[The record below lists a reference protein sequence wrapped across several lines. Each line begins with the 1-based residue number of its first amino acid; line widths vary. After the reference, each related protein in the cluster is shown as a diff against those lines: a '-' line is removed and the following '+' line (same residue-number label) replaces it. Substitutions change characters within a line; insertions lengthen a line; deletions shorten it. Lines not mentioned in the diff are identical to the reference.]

1 MDRDASKDKELGD
14 RLKFLRVTKNLTQ
27 EAAAKLIGVGYRS
40 LQSHEGGKWPSRNTL
55 KKYLEFHK
63 CSKPWLVKGAGQPY
77 PGFQNPKLK
86 YPQPQNPLLLVERV
100 GPVNSKATCDKP
112 NEEDFC
118 IVPVAE
124 AYLNKSDGSLVLSE
138 KLNDHYAFRN
148 EWIRKIASAAL
159 NIIMMFIDGDSM
171 APTFENGDVV
181 MIDQGRKHIKSGCI
195 YALGTDD
202 SILIKRLDPIIGS
215 RVRVISDNK
224 QEYETYTVDL
234 EDLRVIGRV
243 IWYARELARLE

>member
-1 MDRDASKDKELGD
+1 MDLDSSTDKEFGD
-14 RLKFLRVTKNLTQ
+14 RLKFLRVTKSLTQ

-40 LQSHEGGKWPSRNTL
+40 LQGHEGGKWPNSNAL

-63 CSKPWLVKGAGQPY
+63 CSKSWLLKGSGQPY

-100 GPVNSKATCDKP
+100 SKATCDKP

-124 AYLNKSDGSLVLSE
+124 AYLNKSDGSLALSK

-148 EWIRKIASAAL
+148 VWIRKIASAAL

-171 APTFENGDVV
+171 APTFKNGDLV

-195 YALGTDD
+195 YALATDD